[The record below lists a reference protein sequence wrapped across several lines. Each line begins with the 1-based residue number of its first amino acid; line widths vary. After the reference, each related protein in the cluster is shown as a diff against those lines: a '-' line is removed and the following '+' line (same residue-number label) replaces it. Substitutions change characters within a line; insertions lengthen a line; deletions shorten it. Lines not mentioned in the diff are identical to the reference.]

1 MKTIK
6 ISHEVPLCL
15 LEESLTFCDY
25 QYALPH
31 LLESNETY
39 RLHFLRCKNK
49 GVEIYMDNSLHE
61 LGHSMDADVLLK
73 WINILEPSNFFIPD
87 VWEDC
92 TASMVNAKYWSKIQL
107 PKNTTKVAVVQAKSI
122 NEAIRC
128 TQTYIDLGY
137 EKIAYSYGASYY
149 NDIYPHINKDL
160 GKALGRLK
168 MISTLYSNG
177 ILLPTSRVHL
187 LGTACPI
194 EFSLYKGIK
203 CIESVDTSN
212 PIMAAVDG
220 IKYNNLGTH
229 SKPKSNMNS
238 CSNIDYKD
246 INMELLNHNV
256 KTFKNIIKTNNMDD
270 NKQNVELMS
279 LYDYLKRPAGA
290 ELGKKVYE
298 YARRTNQAKRIQTRE
313 ISNSK
318 YKGTVLLYPKHV
330 LDQYFAPEEV
340 IDLPF

>member
-73 WINILEPSNFFIPD
+73 WIDILEPSNFFIPD

-177 ILLPTSRVHL
+177 VLLPTSRVHL

-270 NKQNVELMS
+270 NKQNAELMS
-279 LYDYLKRPAGA
+279 LYDYLKKPAGA

>member
-73 WINILEPSNFFIPD
+73 WIDILEPSNFFIPD

-92 TASMVNAKYWSKIQL
+92 TASIVNAKYWSKIQL

-177 ILLPTSRVHL
+177 VLLPTSRVHL

>member
-73 WINILEPSNFFIPD
+73 WIDILEPSNFFIPD

-177 ILLPTSRVHL
+177 VLLPTSRVHL

-256 KTFKNIIKTNNMDD
+256 ETFKNIIKTNNMDD

>member
-73 WINILEPSNFFIPD
+73 WIDILEPSNFFIPD

-92 TASMVNAKYWSKIQL
+92 TASIVNAKYWSKIQL

-177 ILLPTSRVHL
+177 VLLPTSRVHL

-330 LDQYFAPEEV
+330 LDQYFAPEVV

>member
-92 TASMVNAKYWSKIQL
+92 TASIVNAKYWSKIQL

-177 ILLPTSRVHL
+177 VLLPTSRVHL

-246 INMELLNHNV
+246 INMGLLNHNV

-330 LDQYFAPEEV
+330 LDQYFAPEVV

>member
-1 MKTIK
+1 
-6 ISHEVPLCL
+6 
-15 LEESLTFCDY
+15 
-25 QYALPH
+25 
-31 LLESNETY
+31 
-39 RLHFLRCKNK
+39 
-49 GVEIYMDNSLHE
+49 MDNSLHE

-73 WINILEPSNFFIPD
+73 WIDILEPSNFFIPD

-92 TASMVNAKYWSKIQL
+92 TASIVNAKYWSKIQL

-177 ILLPTSRVHL
+177 VLLPTSRVHL

-330 LDQYFAPEEV
+330 LDQYFAPEVV

>member
-15 LEESLTFCDY
+15 LEESLKFCDY

-31 LLESNETY
+31 LLESNEEY
-39 RLHFLRCKNK
+39 RLHFLKCKNK
-49 GVEIYMDNSLHE
+49 GIEIYMDNSLHE
-61 LGHSMDADVLLK
+61 LGHSMEADVLLK
-73 WINILEPSNFFIPD
+73 WIDILEPSNFFIPD

-92 TASMVNAKYWSKIQL
+92 TASIVNAKYWSKIQL
-107 PKNTTKVAVVQAKSI
+107 PKKTTKIAVVQAKSI

-149 NDIYPHINKDL
+149 NEIYPHVNKDV

-168 MISTLYSNG
+168 MISTLYNTG
-177 ILLPTSRVHL
+177 VLLPTSRVHL

-212 PIMAAVDG
+212 PVMSAIDG
-220 IKYNNLGTH
+220 IRYNELGTH

-246 INMELLNHNV
+246 IDMELLEHNI
-256 KTFKNIIKTNNMDD
+256 KTFKNIIKTIDMND
-270 NKQNVELMS
+270 NKQ
-279 LYDYLKRPAGA
+279 D
-290 ELGKKVYE
+290 
-298 YARRTNQAKRIQTRE
+298 
-313 ISNSK
+313 
-318 YKGTVLLYPKHV
+318 H
-330 LDQYFAPEEV
+330 
-340 IDLPF
+340 

>member
-15 LEESLTFCDY
+15 LEESLKFCDY

-31 LLESNETY
+31 LLESNEEY

-49 GVEIYMDNSLHE
+49 GIEIYMDNSLHE
-61 LGHSMDADVLLK
+61 LGHSMEPDVLLK
-73 WINILEPSNFFIPD
+73 WIDILEPSNFFIPD

-92 TASMVNAKYWSKIQL
+92 TASIVNAKYWSKIQL
-107 PKNTTKVAVVQAKSI
+107 PKKTTKIAVVQAKSI

-149 NDIYPHINKDL
+149 NEIYPHVNKDL

-168 MISTLYSNG
+168 MISTLYNTG
-177 ILLPTSRVHL
+177 VLLPTSRVHL

-212 PIMAAVDG
+212 PVMSAVDG
-220 IKYNNLGTH
+220 IRYNELGTH

-246 INMELLNHNV
+246 IDMELLEHNI
-256 KTFKNIIKTNNMDD
+256 KTFKNIIKTSNMND
-270 NKQNVELMS
+270 NKQDHELMS
-279 LYDYLKRPAGA
+279 LYDYLKKPAGA
-290 ELGKKVYE
+290 KLGKEVYE
-298 YARRTNQAKRIQTRE
+298 YARKTNQAKRIQTRE
-313 ISNSK
+313 ISNPK

-330 LDQYFAPEEV
+330 LDQYFAPEVV

>member
-1 MKTIK
+1 
-6 ISHEVPLCL
+6 
-15 LEESLTFCDY
+15 
-25 QYALPH
+25 
-31 LLESNETY
+31 
-39 RLHFLRCKNK
+39 
-49 GVEIYMDNSLHE
+49 MDNSLHE

-177 ILLPTSRVHL
+177 VLLPTSRVHL

-212 PIMAAVDG
+212 PIMSAIDG

-298 YARRTNQAKRIQTRE
+298 YARKTNQAKRIQTRE

-330 LDQYFAPEEV
+330 LDQYFAPEVV

>member
-15 LEESLTFCDY
+15 LEESLKFCDY

-73 WINILEPSNFFIPD
+73 WIDILEPSNFFIPD

-92 TASMVNAKYWSKIQL
+92 TASIVNAKYWSKIQL

-177 ILLPTSRVHL
+177 VLLPTSRVHL

>member
-15 LEESLTFCDY
+15 LEESLKFCDY

-73 WINILEPSNFFIPD
+73 WIDILEPSNFFIPD

-92 TASMVNAKYWSKIQL
+92 TASIVNAKYWSKIQL

-168 MISTLYSNG
+168 MISILYSNG
-177 ILLPTSRVHL
+177 VLLPTSRVHL

-212 PIMAAVDG
+212 PIMATIDG
-220 IKYNNLGTH
+220 IKYNELGTH

-238 CSNIDYKD
+238 CLNIDYRN
-246 INMELLNHNV
+246 IYMELLEHNV
-256 KTFKNIIKTNNMDD
+256 KTFKNIIKTSDMND
-270 NKQNVELMS
+270 NTQLMS
-279 LYDYLKRPAGA
+279 LYDYLKKPAGA

-298 YARRTNQAKRIQTRE
+298 YARRTNQAKHIQTRE

-330 LDQYFAPEEV
+330 LDQYFSPEEV

>member
-1 MKTIK
+1 
-6 ISHEVPLCL
+6 
-15 LEESLTFCDY
+15 
-25 QYALPH
+25 
-31 LLESNETY
+31 
-39 RLHFLRCKNK
+39 
-49 GVEIYMDNSLHE
+49 
-61 LGHSMDADVLLK
+61 
-73 WINILEPSNFFIPD
+73 
-87 VWEDC
+87 
-92 TASMVNAKYWSKIQL
+92 
-107 PKNTTKVAVVQAKSI
+107 
-122 NEAIRC
+122 
-128 TQTYIDLGY
+128 
-137 EKIAYSYGASYY
+137 
-149 NDIYPHINKDL
+149 
-160 GKALGRLK
+160 

-177 ILLPTSRVHL
+177 VLLPTSRVHL

-256 KTFKNIIKTNNMDD
+256 ETFKNIIKTNNMDD

>member
-49 GVEIYMDNSLHE
+49 GIEIYMDNSLHE
-61 LGHSMDADVLLK
+61 LGHSMEADVLLK
-73 WINILEPSNFFIPD
+73 WIDILEPSNFFIPD

-92 TASMVNAKYWSKIQL
+92 TASIVNAKYWSKIQL

-177 ILLPTSRVHL
+177 VLLPTSRVHL

>member
-1 MKTIK
+1 
-6 ISHEVPLCL
+6 
-15 LEESLTFCDY
+15 
-25 QYALPH
+25 
-31 LLESNETY
+31 
-39 RLHFLRCKNK
+39 
-49 GVEIYMDNSLHE
+49 MDNSLHE

-107 PKNTTKVAVVQAKSI
+107 PKNTTIVAVVQAKSI

-177 ILLPTSRVHL
+177 VLLPTSRVHL

-256 KTFKNIIKTNNMDD
+256 ETFKNIIKTNNMDD

>member
-92 TASMVNAKYWSKIQL
+92 TASIVNAKYWSKIQL

-177 ILLPTSRVHL
+177 VLLPTSRVHL

-212 PIMAAVDG
+212 PIMSAIDG

>member
-61 LGHSMDADVLLK
+61 LGHSMDADILLK
-73 WINILEPSNFFIPD
+73 WIDILEPSNFFIPD

-92 TASMVNAKYWSKIQL
+92 TASIVNAKYWSKIQL

-177 ILLPTSRVHL
+177 VLLPTSRVHL

-256 KTFKNIIKTNNMDD
+256 ETFKNIIKTNNMDD

>member
-177 ILLPTSRVHL
+177 VLLPTSRVHL

-256 KTFKNIIKTNNMDD
+256 ETFKNIIKTNNMDD

>member
-31 LLESNETY
+31 LLESNEIY

-73 WINILEPSNFFIPD
+73 WIDILEPSNFFIPD

-92 TASMVNAKYWSKIQL
+92 TASIVNAKYWSKIQL

-168 MISTLYSNG
+168 IISTLYSNG
-177 ILLPTSRVHL
+177 VLLPTSRVHL

-246 INMELLNHNV
+246 IDMKLLNHNV

-330 LDQYFAPEEV
+330 LDQYFAPEVV

>member
-73 WINILEPSNFFIPD
+73 WIDILEPSNFFIPD

-92 TASMVNAKYWSKIQL
+92 TASIVNAKYWSKIQL

-177 ILLPTSRVHL
+177 VLLPTSRVHL

-212 PIMAAVDG
+212 PIMSAIDG

>member
-1 MKTIK
+1 
-6 ISHEVPLCL
+6 
-15 LEESLTFCDY
+15 
-25 QYALPH
+25 
-31 LLESNETY
+31 
-39 RLHFLRCKNK
+39 
-49 GVEIYMDNSLHE
+49 MDNSLHE

-73 WINILEPSNFFIPD
+73 WIDILEPSNFFIPD

-92 TASMVNAKYWSKIQL
+92 TASIVNAKYWSKIQL

-177 ILLPTSRVHL
+177 VLLPTSRVHL

-246 INMELLNHNV
+246 INIELLNHNI

>member
-73 WINILEPSNFFIPD
+73 WIDILEPSNFFIPD

-92 TASMVNAKYWSKIQL
+92 TASIVNAKYWSKIQL

-177 ILLPTSRVHL
+177 VLLPTSRVHL

-256 KTFKNIIKTNNMDD
+256 ETFKNIIKTNNMDD

>member
-73 WINILEPSNFFIPD
+73 WIDILEPSNFFIPD

-92 TASMVNAKYWSKIQL
+92 TASIVNAKYWSKIQL

-177 ILLPTSRVHL
+177 VLLPTSRVHL

-246 INMELLNHNV
+246 INIELLNHNV
-256 KTFKNIIKTNNMDD
+256 ETFKNIIKTNNMDD

-279 LYDYLKRPAGA
+279 LYDYLKKPAGA

>member
-1 MKTIK
+1 
-6 ISHEVPLCL
+6 
-15 LEESLTFCDY
+15 
-25 QYALPH
+25 
-31 LLESNETY
+31 
-39 RLHFLRCKNK
+39 
-49 GVEIYMDNSLHE
+49 MDNSLHE

-177 ILLPTSRVHL
+177 VLLPTSRVHL

-212 PIMAAVDG
+212 PIMSAIDG

>member
-15 LEESLTFCDY
+15 LEESLKFCDY

-73 WINILEPSNFFIPD
+73 WIDILEPSNFFIPD

-92 TASMVNAKYWSKIQL
+92 TASIVNAKYWSKIQL

-168 MISTLYSNG
+168 MISILYSNG
-177 ILLPTSRVHL
+177 VLLPTSRVHL

-212 PIMAAVDG
+212 PIMATIDG
-220 IKYNNLGTH
+220 IKYNELGTH

-238 CSNIDYKD
+238 CLNIDYRN
-246 INMELLNHNV
+246 IYMELLEHNV
-256 KTFKNIIKTNNMDD
+256 KTFKNIIKTSDMND
-270 NKQNVELMS
+270 NTQLMS
-279 LYDYLKRPAGA
+279 LYDYLKKPAGA

-298 YARRTNQAKRIQTRE
+298 YARKTNQAKHIQTRE

-330 LDQYFAPEEV
+330 LDQYFSPEEV

>member
-73 WINILEPSNFFIPD
+73 WIDILEPSNFFIPD

-92 TASMVNAKYWSKIQL
+92 TASIVNAKYWSKIQL

-177 ILLPTSRVHL
+177 VLLPTSRVHL

-203 CIESVDTSN
+203 CIESIDTSN
-212 PIMAAVDG
+212 PIMSAIDG

-256 KTFKNIIKTNNMDD
+256 ETFKNIIKTNNMDD